1 MAMKRFHA
9 PNLDLMRAIAVL
21 AVWVHHVCAYGG
33 LEIPFL
39 QTYGGLVGV
48 QLFFVISGYLISESA
63 QRHSVGDYALHRV
76 LRIFPAYWVAYF
88 AFGLYRGT
96 LSWDH
101 ISAEPLAFLL
111 NGLNLQQLHAV
122 ALFEFDVIHVSW
134 SLTVE
139 VLWYL
144 VAPIAAIG
152 FLARP
157 LLTFTGLA
165 GVSLGWYFLAVPF
178 AADATVNPS
187 SLMALLYQ
195 SGLEGMSPPANAVQ
209 RHVLMAAAFP
219 SQLVFFGLGALAHRF
234 RQPLASTPSWA
245 WLLAGLAILGAA
257 PAYAHDL
264 LYGTYLI
271 GVGVA
276 LVFAGL
282 LLAPPLRLTPLNYI
296 GQISYSIYL
305 LHFAVLVWAKARFAR
320 FGDPLGIGDIYLWA
334 TVAMTL
340 LLASVMYHWV
350 EQPGM
355 RLARRLS
362 SGASRPRSP
371 EGQIPPDNP
380 VYGHPRQI

>member
-1 MAMKRFHA
+1 MERFHS
-9 PNLDLMRAIAVL
+9 PNLDHLRAIAVL
-21 AVWVHHVCAYGG
+21 SVWGHHVYAHTGVG
-33 LEIPFL
+33 IPFI

-48 QLFFVISGYLISESA
+48 QLFFVISGYLISDSA
-63 QRHSVGDYALHRV
+63 LRHSARDFALHRV

-111 NGLNLQQLHAV
+111 NVLNLQQLHAV

-144 VAPIAAIG
+144 VAPLAAIG
-152 FLARP
+152 FLSRP
-157 LLTFTGLA
+157 LLTFAGLA
-165 GVSLGWYFLAVPF
+165 AVSLGWYFLAVSE
-178 AADATVNPS
+178 ATTTTAATVTASP
-187 SLMALLYQ
+187 LLALLYQ
-195 SGLEGMSPPANAVQ
+195 SGLDGMSPPANAVQ
-209 RHVLMAAAFP
+209 RHVLMAATFP
-219 SQLVFFGLGALAHRF
+219 PQLVFFGLGALAHRY
-234 RQPLASTPSWA
+234 RQPLAATPSWA

-257 PAYAHDL
+257 PVYAHDL

-334 TVAMTL
+334 AVAMTL
-340 LLASVMYHWV
+340 LLASVMYRWV

-362 SGASRPRSP
+362 SGASRPRPP

-380 VYGHPRQI
+380 VYGFPR